1 MYASGSEKRTI
12 HEKTLQRLGRRKL
25 EKYMFDA
32 FMPVFC
38 VLTMKILYGVV
49 PSVADEGV

>member
-1 MYASGSEKRTI
+1 MLQAVKKKAI
-12 HEKTLQRLGRRKL
+12 HEKTLRQGRREL

-38 VLTMKILYGVV
+38 ILTKILYGVV